1 MTDNNNNS
9 PHSNTF
15 LKNLSQKKYAWMEE
29 ASSITTPPF
38 PANKPNNTSEQKVNV
53 EVSPRQQQQVQHSP
67 KKTKKQKL
75 TPEPEFTSYN
85 PKKQRYIKSPPSIHM
100 NQETVPN
107 LQNNTQ
113 NLPEMK
119 VDSQL
124 IENPVSNPVVEN
136 VTPRKPQPHFKYT
149 TFPVKGYNILPTRN
163 ITSTFA
169 RNDTTYFPGHK
180 AGAEE
185 ISPDVSF
192 LITPPP
198 PPVITMDLLI
208 FFFCF
213 LFFLARGRMERH
225 DYYSPRFT

>member
-38 PANKPNNTSEQKVNV
+38 PANKPNISEPKLNA
-53 EVSPRQQQQVQHSP
+53 EASPRQQQQSSP

-75 TPEPEFTSYN
+75 SPEPEIVSPYI
-85 PKKQRYIKSPPSIHM
+85 PKKQKYIKSPPSSNNMI
-100 NQETVPN
+100 QEMLPIAQSNYN
-107 LQNNTQ
+107 LQ
-113 NLPEMK
+113 EMK
-119 VDSQL
+119 VETTID
-124 IENPVSNPVVEN
+124 ENTVNKQVEDIK
-136 VTPRKPQPHFKYT
+136 PRKPQPHFKYT

-169 RNDTTYFPGHK
+169 RNDITYFPGNK

-185 ISPDVSF
+185 ISPYVSLDMF
-192 LITPPP
+192 SLYNKILR
-198 PPVITMDLLI
+198 II
-208 FFFCF
+208 I
-213 LFFLARGRMERH
+213 ARGRMERH
-225 DYYSPRFT
+225 DYYSSRIT